1 MRLSLPLIPVSAV
14 IRFERREMRRFR
26 WRFRLRTL
34 MAIIALVALALAS
47 WLWARRSEY
56 RMWALF
62 HADQEQRFLR
72 MVSDIQRA
80 PQGPIAARYIA
91 QTRTAAAAHA
101 REAERY
107 RRGVSFPWEVIA
119 PDPSFAD
126 MHPGGSGYE
135 GTKEQ
140 LRRFR

>member
-1 MRLSLPLIPVSAV
+1 MNLPLIPVTAV
-14 IRFERREMRRFR
+14 IRFERRERRRFR

-47 WLWARRSEY
+47 WLWTRRGEY

-72 MVSDIQRA
+72 MVSDFQSV
-80 PQGPIAARYIA
+80 PQGPRAARYIA
-91 QTRTAAAAHA
+91 ETRAAAAAHA

-107 RRGVSFPWEVIA
+107 RRGVSFPWEAIA
-119 PDPSFAD
+119 PDPSYAD
-126 MHPGGSGYE
+126 LHPGGSGYE

-140 LRRFR
+140 LHRFK